1 MEKGNNGGSGS
12 LTVAEVAYRRA
23 KAAKAAAK
31 AKGRGEAVY
40 RGKAGATTKGRGTK
54 GKPGSKSSSS
64 KGMREMSHSNE
75 MKSLF
80 AGDMKKGK
88 KGGSQGNGQ
97 NEKRSFGPRKSFK
110 SKARYKRR
118 K

>member
-40 RGKAGATTKGRGTK
+40 RGKAGATTKGTK
-54 GKPGSKSSSS
+54 GKPGSK
-64 KGMREMSHSNE
+64 GMRELSHSNE